1 MGKGRRRHNR
11 SENSYSEKATHTN
24 SGTAVSGD
32 KPLDAHVD
40 FSSEKSLTAE
50 DPTDCNASVPT
61 TYHSSGDDSDDTVDI
76 LGNGLLLKKVIDKGL
91 GRETRPCHGD
101 FVEVS
106 LKGFLEDGTVVDDF
120 SSLTLTLGDGDVIQ
134 ALDLAL
140 PLAELKERFELHVNP
155 RFAYGSRGRDPDIPA
170 DAKLRY
176 EVQLLSSCDPPCYA
190 TMSNEERVRIADQ
203 KRERG
208 NCYYRREEYAFAV
221 NSYNKALKILTAP
234 RDPNQRTHAAG
245 SPVDV
250 AVSDEV
256 VENLEIKLE
265 NNLAATQL
273 KIEAYD
279 AAIKSCDA
287 VLHKDPRNF
296 KALFRKG
303 KALLEQGDVEEA
315 IPILKSVHDLVP
327 SSPMVIS
334 ELQRARAI
342 QDRERKRWSRAASR
356 MLPPRFSRDYPE
368 SANSRFSRL
377 SSLLVGFSKF
387 GCVHIFYRLFCN

>member
-11 SENSYSEKATHTN
+11 SENSYSEKVTRTN
-24 SGTAVSGD
+24 SETAVDSG
-32 KPLDAHVD
+32 KPLIADVD
-40 FSSEKSLTAE
+40 ISSEKSLTAE
-50 DPTDCNASVPT
+50 DPTDCNASVQP
-61 TYHSSGDDSDDTVDI
+61 TYHSSNDDTDDTVDI
-76 LGNGLLLKKVIDKGL
+76 LGNGLLLKKVVDKGL

-106 LKGFLEDGTVVDDF
+106 FKGFLEDGTVVDDF

-134 ALDLAL
+134 GRRRFSSHCLLIALDLAL
-140 PLAELKERFELHVNP
+140 PLAELKERFELHVDP

-176 EVQLLSSCDPPCYA
+176 EVQLLSASDPPCYA

-208 NCYYRREEYAFAV
+208 NYHYRREEYAFAV

-234 RDPNQRTHAAG
+234 RDPDQRTHLNGA
-245 SPVDV
+245 PVDV
-250 AVSDEV
+250 AVLDEV

-273 KIEAYD
+273 
-279 AAIKSCDA
+279 
-287 VLHKDPRNF
+287 
-296 KALFRKG
+296 

-327 SSPMVIS
+327 SSLMVVS

-356 MLPPRFSRDYPE
+356 MLPPRFSRDHPQ
-368 SANSRFSRL
+368 SSNSRFSRL
-377 SSLLVGFSKF
+377 SSLLLTRRVLLISAL
-387 GCVHIFYRLFCN
+387 LFALLSIGLGWYSELWPISSTKNL